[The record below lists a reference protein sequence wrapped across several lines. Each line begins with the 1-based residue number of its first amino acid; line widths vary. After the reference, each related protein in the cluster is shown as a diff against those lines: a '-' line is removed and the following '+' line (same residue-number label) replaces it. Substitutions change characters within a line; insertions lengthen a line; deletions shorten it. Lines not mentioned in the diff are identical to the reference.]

1 MRTHILATLA
11 MALIG
16 SAGCVGGLTDAG
28 PPNPGSDT
36 NPDATPRQQF
46 DSTVA
51 PLLVSERCAGCHVGP
66 ETGPT
71 NMFLGVANTN
81 DSFYAGITGDAAI
94 NGKFNPIAASILIK
108 GQHEG
113 PKWSAAEAAT
123 ISDWL
128 DAESAARGTGS
139 DTTTTPPNPTNPALS
154 VTGAEEQWAA
164 CLSISQTEFTT
175 TKAYAIADM
184 QTDSGRCYSCHEPG
198 GAGGAYWG
206 RNNQYLDMLSKWQ
219 TEVFITGAFQAQT
232 VSTGGTVSY
241 KMAVASNKI
250 CSKGKEQD
258 NSAGTHPKFDCNQ
271 NVDGVVVLDAMASF
285 ATMVQ
290 AKADAHA
297 CPTPAFLA
305 PGSGGGSGSGS
316 GGGGGGN

>member
-11 MALIG
+11 MAMIG

-28 PPNPGSDT
+28 PMTGSGSDT

-46 DSTVA
+46 DRTVA

-66 ETGPT
+66 ETGAT
-71 NMFLGVANTN
+71 NMFLGTANSN
-81 DSFYAGITGDAAI
+81 DSFYAGITNDRAI
-94 NGKFNPIAASILIK
+94 NGNFNPAAAALLAK

-113 PKWSAAEAAT
+113 PKWSVAEAAT

-128 DAESAARGTGS
+128 DAESAGRDTGS
-139 DTTTTPPNPTNPALS
+139 GTPTQPNPTNPALS

-164 CLSISQTEFTT
+164 CLSVSQTEFTT

-184 QTDSGRCYSCHEPG
+184 QTENGRCYSCHEPG

-241 KMAVASNKI
+241 TMAVASNKI

-285 ATMVQ
+285 TTMVQ
-290 AKADAHA
+290 AKADSGA
-297 CPTPAFLA
+297 CPTPAFRDPTA
-305 PGSGGGSGSGS
+305 GSGSGS
-316 GGGGGGN
+316 GAN

>member
-1 MRTHILATLA
+1 MRTHLLATLA
-11 MALIG
+11 MTAMLG

-28 PPNPGSDT
+28 PTTTDPNPT
-36 NPDATPRQQF
+36 NPDATPRQMF
-46 DSTVA
+46 DTTVA
-51 PLLVSERCAGCHVGP
+51 PLLVTERCAGCHVGP

-71 NMFLGVANTN
+71 NMFLGTANTN
-81 DSFYAGITGDAAI
+81 DSFYAGITGDDAI
-94 NGKFNPIAASILIK
+94 TGKFNPIAASILTK

-113 PKWSAAEAAT
+113 PKWSDAEATT

-128 DAESAARGTGS
+128 DAESAARDTGS
-139 DTTTTPPNPTNPALS
+139 ATDPTQPTNPTNPALTVS
-154 VTGAEEQWAA
+154 GAEEQWAA

-175 TKAYAIADM
+175 TTAYAIADM

-271 NVDGVVVLDAMASF
+271 NVDGVVALDALASF

-297 CPTPAFLA
+297 CPTPAFLDPTA
-305 PGSGGGSGSGS
+305 GSGSGS
-316 GGGGGGN
+316 GSGI